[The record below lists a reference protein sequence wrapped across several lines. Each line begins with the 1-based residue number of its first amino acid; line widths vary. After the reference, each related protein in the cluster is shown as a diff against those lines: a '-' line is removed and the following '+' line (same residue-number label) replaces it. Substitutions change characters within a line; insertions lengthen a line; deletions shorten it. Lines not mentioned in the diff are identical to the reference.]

1 MSAAAAAA
9 EIPEGTPAPKIGMKK
24 LILVGVVALLV
35 LAIAG
40 GGVFWWL
47 KKRAAHAAA
56 LAEEEGG
63 GKSVAEHKIDISHP
77 PTFLPLDPFVVNLAD
92 RDADRYAQ
100 IGITLELESPAFAEQ
115 VKSFMPA
122 VRNAILMV
130 IAHKTARELIDRPG
144 KEDLADEI
152 MREAG
157 KPMGIDIDPPLRIR
171 EVAAAKV
178 EPTPIARVEGAE
190 ASASRAASAS
200 ASAPA
205 SAATPASALASAP
218 AASVAEAAATP
229 ASASASSPATRVAV
243 VAAPERGDK
252 PRLHGDSTA
261 GPIRH
266 VHFSSFIIQ

>member
-9 EIPEGTPAPKIGMKK
+9 EIPEGTPAPKSGKKK
-24 LILVGVVALLV
+24 LILIAVIALLV
-35 LAIAG
+35 LALAG

-56 LAEEEGG
+56 LDEEEGG
-63 GKSVAEHKIDISHP
+63 GKSVAEHKVDISHP

-115 VKSFMPA
+115 LKGFMPA

-130 IAHKTARELIDRPG
+130 IAHKTARELLDRSG
-144 KEDLADEI
+144 KEELADEI

-157 KPMGIDIDPPLRIR
+157 KPMGIDIDPPPRIR
-171 EVAAAKV
+171 EVAAARLEV
-178 EPTPIARVEGAE
+178 ARDDGTE
-190 ASASRAASAS
+190 ASASPAPSTSAPASAS
-200 ASAPA
+200 ASA
-205 SAATPASALASAP
+205 SAAASAP
-218 AASVAEAAATP
+218 AATVADAATAP
-229 ASASASSPATRVAV
+229 ASANASAPAARVAA
-243 VAAPERGDK
+243 VATPERSDK
-252 PRLHGDSTA
+252 PRAHGDSTS

>member
-1 MSAAAAAA
+1 MSAAAA
-9 EIPEGTPAPKIGMKK
+9 EIPEGAPVVKSGKKK
-24 LILVGVVALLV
+24 LILIGVIVLVV

-40 GGVFWWL
+40 GGAAWWL

-63 GKSVAEHKIDISHP
+63 GKAVVEHKVDMSHP

-115 VKSFMPA
+115 LKGFMPA

-130 IAHKTARELIDRPG
+130 IAHKSAKELLDRSG
-144 KEDLADEI
+144 KEELADEI
-152 MREAG
+152 LREAG
-157 KPMGIDIDPPLRIR
+157 KPMGIEPDPPLRIK
-171 EVAAAKV
+171 EVAAVAKV
-178 EPTPIARVEGAE
+178 EAPVSAGPAA
-190 ASASRAASAS
+190 ASAAAVATMHASAPEAASAS
-200 ASAPA
+200 APTLAAAAAAAASAPA
-205 SAATPASALASAP
+205 SAAVRVAMAASAAP
-218 AASVAEAAATP
+218 D
-229 ASASASSPATRVAV
+229 
-243 VAAPERGDK
+243 DK
-252 PRLHGDSTA
+252 PRAHGEAST

>member
-9 EIPEGTPAPKIGMKK
+9 AEVPEHAPAPKTGKKK
-24 LILVGVVALLV
+24 LILIGVVVLLV

-40 GGVFWWL
+40 GGATWWL
-47 KKRAAHAAA
+47 KKRAHAAA
-56 LAEEEGG
+56 LAAEEEGG
-63 GKSVAEHKIDISHP
+63 AKVAETKIDLTHP

-115 VKSFMPA
+115 VKVFMPA

-130 IAHKTARELIDRPG
+130 IAHKSARDLLGRAG

-152 MREAG
+152 MREALR
-157 KPMGIDIDPPLRIR
+157 PMGIEVETPVRIR
-171 EVAAAKV
+171 PVVAMAPADGASGVVATLVVPATPAAKA
-178 EPTPIARVEGAE
+178 TMAHD
-190 ASASRAASAS
+190 AASAPVA

-205 SAATPASALASAP
+205 MAAAPASATASAP
-218 AASVAEAAATP
+218 VRVAAAT
-229 ASASASSPATRVAV
+229 ATATHGSA
-243 VAAPERGDK
+243 K
-252 PRLHGDSTA
+252 PKAHGDSG
-261 GPIRH
+261 GPIHH